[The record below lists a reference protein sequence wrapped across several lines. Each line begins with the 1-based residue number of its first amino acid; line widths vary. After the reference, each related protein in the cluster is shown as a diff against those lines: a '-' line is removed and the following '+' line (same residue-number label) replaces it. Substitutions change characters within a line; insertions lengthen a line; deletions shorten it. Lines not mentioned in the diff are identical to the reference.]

1 MKIKTFILS
10 ILVGYLLVTSAWAEH
25 EANHRY
31 NIRGYILDS
40 NQQGISGLAIQVFSG
55 TQILGASTTDSD
67 GYYSLHLHLHN
78 VDRGRTL
85 LLRAG
90 KHKAELRVTFDATD
104 QTTARVHEA
113 NFVDGTFTESR
124 LSRFRIPSWV
134 YPLGGFILLGVIVV
148 ALETRRKKKIR
159 QKMKASHAN
168 QQATKHKA
176 KKGRRKK
183 H

>member
-1 MKIKTFILS
+1 VKIKTFVLS
-10 ILVGYLLVTSAWAEH
+10 VVVGCLLITSAWAEH

-31 NIRGYILDS
+31 NLRGYVLDA
-40 NQQGISGLAIQVFSG
+40 NQQGISNLAVQVFSG
-55 TQILGASTTDSD
+55 TQILGASTTDFD

-90 KHKAELRVTFDATD
+90 EYRAELRVTFDATD

-113 NFVDGTFTESR
+113 NFVDGTFTEGR
-124 LSRFRIPSWV
+124 LSRFRIPSWA

-159 QKMKASHAN
+159 QKMKASHTN
-168 QQATKHKA
+168 QHPTKHKS